1 MRLLWEI
8 LMKTKNN
15 NNNTENCKQQ
25 FESIFEAAI
34 EQRLVRIENRL
45 MSLLPTKSSDLSTA
59 KPLKIIL

>member
-1 MRLLWEI
+1 MRLLWGI

-15 NNNTENCKQQ
+15 NNNTENCEQK

-45 MSLLPTKSSDLSTA
+45 MSLLPTKSSDLSTD

>member
-1 MRLLWEI
+1 MRLLWGI

-15 NNNTENCKQQ
+15 NNTENCEQK

-45 MSLLPTKSSDLSTA
+45 MSLLPTKSSDLSTD